1 MSTAFWCLFVAYHII
16 AIVRNVRS
24 RETETGEK
32 RRRGYAF
39 WLQAPLMATAV
50 WLAHDSGALSRD
62 LVNPLFVA
70 LGLLIGYA
78 VHGISLVVTNLSKDY
93 RGLAA
98 GLREYFGEWV
108 RRGRYFAN
116 TPEVFFVLVMNS
128 IVEETIY
135 RGAAQ
140 PLLLRAT
147 GNPWMAVAVVALLF
161 SAGHKHFLRG
171 RAIESVEFVVY
182 ALLLGGLYHWTGSLI
197 LIIVVH
203 TVRNF
208 ELHFQKFLIK
218 VEELGNEEEAITA
231 AEKELRRVAPE
242 NS

>member
-1 MSTAFWCLFVAYHII
+1 MSIAFWCLFAAYHVI
-16 AIVRNVRS
+16 AITRNIRK
-24 RETETGEK
+24 RDEGAGGA

-39 WLQAPLMATAV
+39 WLQAPLMAAAV
-50 WLAHDSGALSRD
+50 WLANDFGALSRD

-70 LGLLIGYA
+70 VGFLIGYA

-98 GLREYFGEWV
+98 GLGEYFGEWG

-140 PLLLRAT
+140 PLLLHAT
-147 GNPWMAVAVVALLF
+147 GNPWLAVAVVAILF

-197 LIIVVH
+197 LVIVAH

-218 VEELGNEEEAITA
+218 VEELGNEEEALAA

-242 NS
+242 NT